1 MQKKLGERDLN
12 LPQYYNNRELSWL
25 DFNYRVLQEAEDKN
39 NPLLEQLKFISIFS
53 SNLDEFFMVRVAG
66 LQDQVKMGY
75 DKPENKAQLTPKEQL
90 EQIKIKNKKYVDLQY
105 ARYNE
110 LVELLKQHRVEVTK
124 PESLPESLLPQLER
138 EFKTG
143 ILPTLTPLGIDA
155 YHPFPKLNNKSLNI
169 FVDIDTDDAINSAI
183 VQIPSLIPRFYTLNQ
198 G

>member
-1 MQKKLGERDLN
+1 MQKKLGERELN

-90 EQIKIKNKKYVDLQY
+90 EQIKIK
-105 ARYNE
+105 
-110 LVELLKQHRVEVTK
+110 TK
-124 PESLPESLLPQLER
+124 ICR
-138 EFKTG
+138 FTVC
-143 ILPTLTPLGIDA
+143 TL
-155 YHPFPKLNNKSLNI
+155 
-169 FVDIDTDDAINSAI
+169 
-183 VQIPSLIPRFYTLNQ
+183 
-198 G
+198 